1 MLSCSLRTVLETLP
15 ARSCGSR
22 STSQGQLEKSFSRSE
37 NYLKLIPFCC
47 RNHVPWIIIGICYAL
62 CMSLLLTIRY
72 VLSSE
77 NKRRDNEPIDDTY
90 DDVYIER
97 IGKEGQTERIKVDKV
112 RFWWRLNLMS
122 GLLTPRFQ
130 SGIPGPDGYSESRFQ
145 IRFVTFKFMCA

>member
-1 MLSCSLRTVLETLP
+1 MQSCSLRTVLETLL
-15 ARSCGSR
+15 AHLCGSR
-22 STSQGQLEKSFSRSE
+22 STSQGQFEKSLSSE
-37 NYLKLIPFCC
+37 NYLKQFCC

-77 NKRRDNEPIDDTY
+77 NKRRDNEPVDDTY

-112 RFWWRLNLMS
+112 RL
-122 GLLTPRFQ
+122 
-130 SGIPGPDGYSESRFQ
+130 
-145 IRFVTFKFMCA
+145 